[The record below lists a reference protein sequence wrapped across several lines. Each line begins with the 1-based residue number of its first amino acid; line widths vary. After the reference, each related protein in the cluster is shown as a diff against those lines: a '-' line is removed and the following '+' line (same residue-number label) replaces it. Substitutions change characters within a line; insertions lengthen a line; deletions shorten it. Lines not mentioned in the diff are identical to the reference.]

1 MASLCVGKATLVS
14 TFSPPI
20 SLWPTKEPEMPMR
33 SQLPLAK
40 TSWVSTLSSWYLSEE
55 LPALMT
61 RTFMWLSSK

>member
-1 MASLCVGKATLVS
+1 MASLCDGKATLVS

-33 SQLPLAK
+33 SQLPFAY
-40 TSWVSTLSSWYLSEE
+40 TSRVSTSSSWYLSEE